1 MLREEITQLLKEQTT
16 RLRELRKLH
25 KYSLGEVASAIEV
38 PTVTYRRLENNPV
51 GSTSVYNYMKLAA
64 FYGVSLD
71 YLLGLTD
78 SKPLAVEDF
87 LSLKQ
92 VEKLERAKVVYDTL
106 EKEDSTK
113 NVNTYD
119 LRQILNLTEKEV
131 EKSVEEGY
139 QLSSLVELGRI
150 RQSYPYNLLI
160 ELFGL
165 ESLKTDLRVSAD
177 VVDQVEGFLE
187 EYLEERY
194 INIIHLRYLS
204 ERTLEEIGE
213 ILGFSRNR
221 VSQLEQKAL
230 MILRMN
236 LTDSLFRYTFSINQ
250 KEEQLR
256 LLEAQLEEKEKEGSE
271 EDRAVS
277 QHLVKLGSPI
287 GVLSLSSRELSSLKR
302 LGCETVKDVI
312 ELYRLNQIRTYKGL
326 GRTGIVYIYN
336 ALVDYGVLEGFE
348 KEDAHASHK
357 EFTAWYRKIV
367 RHINVAFG

>member
-16 RLRELRKLH
+16 RLRELRELH
-25 KYSLGEVASAIEV
+25 KYSLGEVASAIDV
-38 PTVTYRRLENNPV
+38 PTVTYRRLENSPI
-51 GSTSVYNYMKLAA
+51 GSTSVYTYMKLAT

-71 YLLGLTD
+71 YLLGLTG
-78 SKPLAVEDF
+78 SKPLAIEDF

-113 NVNTYD
+113 NINTYD

-139 QLSSLVELGRI
+139 QLNSLVELGRI

-165 ESLKTDLRVSAD
+165 DSLKDDLRVSAN

-187 EYLEERY
+187 KYLEERY

-204 ERTLEEIGE
+204 ERTLEEIGK
-213 ILGFSRNR
+213 IIGYTRNR
-221 VSQLEQKAL
+221 VSQMEQKAF

-236 LTDSLFRYTFSINQ
+236 LTDSLFRYNFSINQ

-256 LLEAQLEEKEKEGSE
+256 LLEAQLEEKEKKGSQ
-271 EDRAVS
+271 EDREVS
-277 QHLVKLGSPI
+277 QFLVKLGNPI
-287 GVLSLSSRELSSLKR
+287 GVLSIKPRELSSLER
-302 LGCETVKDVI
+302 LGCKTVKDVI
-312 ELYRLNQIRTYKGL
+312 ELYRHNQIRNNKGL
-326 GRTGIVYIYN
+326 GHKGIIRIYN
-336 ALVDYGVLEGFE
+336 ALVDYEVLEGFE
-348 KEDAHASHK
+348 KADVQFSYK
-357 EFTAWYRKIV
+357 EFMSWYRNVLLKIN
-367 RHINVAFG
+367 IAFS